1 MASSGGGTL
10 SVDALALPPH
20 ASRGFLLRT
29 QIRHEA
35 QMKYVGSV
43 AGIYWAIVNPLIQVG
58 AMVFIAT
65 VIFDARISATEGG
78 RIDYAVFVLSGL
90 AVWLSMQEG
99 LMSAAGS
106 LIRHS
111 DIVRNVVFPLDLL
124 PVAAIVVSL
133 LSLAIGLASLIVLS
147 VFSGHLLGASIV
159 ALPVVLAV
167 QLVLTF
173 GLGLA
178 FAVLTLFVRDLLF
191 LLPMLFQMFTL
202 LTPIAYSIE
211 DMPSELQ
218 TLTRLNPLYHV
229 IASYRTIFFEG
240 AWPSW
245 AGLLYAAVVSGL
257 VLVAGVWI
265 FRRLKGYAEA
275 LV

>member
-1 MASSGGGTL
+1 VSADAQTL
-10 SVDALALPPH
+10 PSH
-20 ASRGFLLRT
+20 TSRGFLLRT

-35 QMKYVGSV
+35 QIKYVGSV
-43 AGIYWAIVNPLIQVG
+43 AGLYWAIVNPLVQVG
-58 AMVFIAT
+58 ALVFVVT
-65 VIFDARISATEGG
+65 VIFDAQLSATQGG
-78 RIDYAVFVLSGL
+78 RLDYAVFILSGL
-90 AVWLSMQEG
+90 AVWLVIQEG

-111 DIVRNVVFPLDLL
+111 DIVRNVVFPLELL
-124 PVAAIVVSL
+124 PVSAIVVSL
-133 LSLAIGLASLIVLS
+133 LSLAVSLVSLVVLNLFAGHGLGISL
-147 VFSGHLLGASIV
+147 V
-159 ALPVVLAV
+159 ALPAVLGV
-167 QLVLTF
+167 QLLFTF

-178 FAVLTLFVRDLLF
+178 FAVFTLFVRDLLF
-191 LLPMLFQMFTL
+191 LLPVFFQILTL

-218 TLTRLNPLYHV
+218 TVMRLNPLYHV
-229 IASYRTIFFEG
+229 IASYRRIFFEG

-245 AGLLYAAVVSGL
+245 PGLAYSAMVSGL
-257 VLVAGVWI
+257 MFGAGIWV